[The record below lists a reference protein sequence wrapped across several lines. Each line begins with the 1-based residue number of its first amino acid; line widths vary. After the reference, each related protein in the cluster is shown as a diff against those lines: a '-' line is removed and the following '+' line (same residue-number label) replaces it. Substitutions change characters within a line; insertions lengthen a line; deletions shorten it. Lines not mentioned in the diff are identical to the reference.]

1 MKTLLIPI
9 ALVAT
14 AASVP
19 ASARQEADTRS
30 TTVSYADLDL
40 GSARGQAA
48 LERRIQY
55 AINNVCNDTGRHSLD
70 AQAQNEACRNDA
82 KARLTPTVERLASL
96 AEQPGGPGAKALAA
110 PVNAIAP

>member
-1 MKTLLIPI
+1 MRAFSTFGLGGFQRGSYDDTTLDRPRRLRP
-9 ALVAT
+9 
-14 AASVP
+14 
-19 ASARQEADTRS
+19 SAWG
-30 TTVSYADLDL
+30 LD
-40 GSARGQAA
+40 
-48 LERRIQY
+48 ERLSE
-55 AINNVCNDTGRHSLD
+55 VCNDTGRHSLD